1 MPYRPALAVLP
12 WLPSITSLVLPPAP
26 SHLAAA
32 AVLAAA
38 STVPTRGAPTALV
51 MALPALTAQAVA
63 RFILFFILFLGSVFC
78 RNIGDERLVLAAGTA
93 GRNDL
98 SVLSPPPPPLSPG
111 CHGGGLDWVAERA

>member
-51 MALPALTAQAVA
+51 KALPALTAQAVA
-63 RFILFFILFLGSVFC
+63 RFILFLGGVFC